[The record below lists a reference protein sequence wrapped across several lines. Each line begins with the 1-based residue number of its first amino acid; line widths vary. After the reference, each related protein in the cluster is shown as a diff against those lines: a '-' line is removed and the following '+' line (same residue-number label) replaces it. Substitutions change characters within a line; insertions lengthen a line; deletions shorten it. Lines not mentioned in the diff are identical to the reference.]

1 MKMKEK
7 IDDIIRV
14 CTKTD
19 KIIKTRSDFSDD
31 ELTESE
37 LEELQELFDWIDD
50 DEE

>member
-1 MKMKEK
+1 MKEQ
-7 IDDIIRV
+7 IENIIQI
-14 CTKTD
+14 CTSTEVVV
-19 KIIKTRSDFSDD
+19 KTRSDFSDN